1 MGRRVRH
8 IRSVPPI
15 AEVFYEVTGKEPQ
28 PRPMGEEHGL
38 VVFSYLPD
46 SPVNY
51 FRLVA
56 KHCFLSFRGNCLL
69 FLFFRSRSVAAPTP
83 DCPQEFKSEL
93 VRPANKSVS
102 IVQMI

>member
-51 FRLVA
+51 FRLVT

-69 FLFFRSRSVAAPTP
+69 FFPAVAAWPPPRRIALRSSSRSW
-83 DCPQEFKSEL
+83 
-93 VRPANKSVS
+93 
-102 IVQMI
+102 